1 MIFGIFG
8 MFGMGWGYAP
18 KTGQGRA
25 DGAGLEAEFRRGS
38 FYGPVRLKDGGSV
51 LFT

>member
-1 MIFGIFG
+1 MRKSIIVSLRGGDFGIFG

-38 FYGPVRLKDGGSV
+38 F
-51 LFT
+51 

>member
-1 MIFGIFG
+1 
-8 MFGMGWGYAP
+8 MGWGDAP

-38 FYGPVRLKDGGSV
+38 F
-51 LFT
+51 

>member
-1 MIFGIFG
+1 MILGYLG
-8 MFGMGWGYAP
+8 CLVWCVGGYAP

-38 FYGPVRLKDGGSV
+38 F
-51 LFT
+51 